1 LRPRLRDVVRRLR
14 LPGKPAFASHNEKA
28 KIRRSTPKR

>member
-1 LRPRLRDVVRRLR
+1 VVRRLR

-28 KIRRSTPKR
+28 KLKKSALER